1 MNADGLRVDF
11 HKTEGLICKRST
23 VDRYMA
29 GLTLARWD
37 LGRWIGSGRPPW
49 IGAERAALVAARGCR
64 RRAKRRRIAGVS
76 RKRDSGRVWLGFW
89 VEEHAPDAVNT
100 TAGLA
105 RGADMAWSGRSG
117 GAAARRSVEH
127 LRTEQSQREEGN
139 GSKRIP
145 TSTRNSGRARIREG
159 SDETAVRRRLRA
171 PSSTM
176 ARLWLGLGF
185 WRAEKGGGVDGGQGG
200 TGGAFYRLG

>member
-1 MNADGLRVDF
+1 LNADGLRVDF

-105 RGADMAWSGRSG
+105 RGADMAGSGRSG

-127 LRTEQSQREEGN
+127 LRTEQSEREEGN

-171 PSSTM
+171 R
-176 ARLWLGLGF
+176 AELQQWRLGF
-185 WRAEKGGGVDGGQGG
+185 ARE
-200 TGGAFYRLG
+200 GAAASA